1 MSGDVVGDR
10 KMDGPVAVPV
20 FDRNSGRASQHV
32 LPAEPTIR
40 SDDGLSQAEYRL
52 TQEHIQE
59 DGIQFDRISQNEG
72 MLCTRFRV
80 GFDLDITTIVQIRIH
95 FRREYGIIQ
104 QTICFLAKGYNLIG
118 FQHARDMDET
128 LAM

>member
-1 MSGDVVGDR
+1 
-10 KMDGPVAVPV
+10 
-20 FDRNSGRASQHV
+20 
-32 LPAEPTIR
+32 
-40 SDDGLSQAEYRL
+40 
-52 TQEHIQE
+52 
-59 DGIQFDRISQNEG
+59 